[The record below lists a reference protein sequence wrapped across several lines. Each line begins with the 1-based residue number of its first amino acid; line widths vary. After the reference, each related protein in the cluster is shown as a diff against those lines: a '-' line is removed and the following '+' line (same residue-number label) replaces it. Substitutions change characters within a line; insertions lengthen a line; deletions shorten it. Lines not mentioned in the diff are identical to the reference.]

1 MRDKAPIL
9 VTGAHRTG
17 TTWVGKMLTA
27 SGQAAYISEPLNVL
41 HRPGVLRV
49 PTSHWYTYICNDNEQ
64 AYLQPIQ
71 EMLGFR
77 YHGLAEIK
85 SSVGE
90 IIMVKV
96 TMYCTEVC
104 PYCVRAEQL
113 LKKRGVTEIEK
124 IRIDLLPEQRDIM
137 VAKTGR
143 RTVPQIY
150 IGEHHVGGFDDM
162 AELDS
167 QGGLV
172 PLLQG

>member
-1 MRDKAPIL
+1 
-9 VTGAHRTG
+9 
-17 TTWVGKMLTA
+17 
-27 SGQAAYISEPLNVL
+27 
-41 HRPGVLRV
+41 
-49 PTSHWYTYICNDNEQ
+49 
-64 AYLQPIQ
+64 
-71 EMLGFR
+71 
-77 YHGLAEIK
+77 
-85 SSVGE
+85 
-90 IIMVKV
+90 MVKV

-113 LKKRGVTEIEK
+113 LKKRGVNEIEK

-167 QGGLV
+167 QGGLL
-172 PLLQG
+172 PLLNG

>member
-1 MRDKAPIL
+1 MA
-9 VTGAHRTG
+9 
-17 TTWVGKMLTA
+17 
-27 SGQAAYISEPLNVL
+27 
-41 HRPGVLRV
+41 
-49 PTSHWYTYICNDNEQ
+49 
-64 AYLQPIQ
+64 
-71 EMLGFR
+71 
-77 YHGLAEIK
+77 
-85 SSVGE
+85 
-90 IIMVKV
+90 KV

-137 VAKTGR
+137 MAKTGR

-172 PLLQG
+172 PLLSA